1 VARFALTPGYILS
14 LLRSDKRRRIV
25 RKSTIYLFVLG
36 VAVVVMSAIASA
48 GLVVSAQNSNSSTT
62 NTNMAK
68 PKPKPRRHKR
78 TAKPADT
85 TGDATMAAPQKTGKC
100 DPTQQEQ
107 TDLSGTYSGKV
118 KHGTEAPMDA
128 TLTITGNNFTMTSGS
143 DTHSG
148 RITAVTTCGYT
159 AVTIMMGDLTP
170 PPPGPN
176 PPGPHKAM
184 SMRAKKVGDSLTLTT
199 VPGEP
204 EVASF
209 TTGGA
214 SMKPRPR
221 THRSRKAI
229 APPPP
234 TKTTP

>member
-1 VARFALTPGYILS
+1 M
-14 LLRSDKRRRIV
+14 

-36 VAVVVMSAIASA
+36 LAVVVMTAIASA
-48 GLVVSAQNSNSSTT
+48 GLVVSAQNTNSSTT
-62 NTNMAK
+62 TAPETTK
-68 PKPKPRRHKR
+68 PKPKRGR
-78 TAKPADT
+78 PA
-85 TGDATMAAPQKTGKC
+85 AARC

-107 TDLSGTYSGKV
+107 TDLSGTYTGKV
-118 KHGTEAPMDA
+118 KHGSEPAMDA

-143 DTHSG
+143 DTKSG

-159 AVTIMMGDLTP
+159 AVTIMLGDLTP

-176 PPGPHKAM
+176 PPPAHPAM

-204 EVASF
+204 QVASF

-214 SMKPRPR
+214 AKKAGTSTRGRRGTRPP
-221 THRSRKAI
+221 
-229 APPPP
+229 PPPP
-234 TKTTP
+234 TPKQ